1 MNACI
6 SVGRLSEARQLLED
20 MKEQKVA
27 LDSRAYN
34 ILLKGL
40 SRKGDMAGIPAV
52 LQEMQQANI
61 KPSSVTYNTL
71 INSYV
76 EDGQLDQ
83 ARRVCAEAQ
92 TAGVLHAAAMK
103 VNASCTAFSQSAC
116 MCVVALQCSR
126 CTAGVEL
133 DVFSYS
139 ALIKGFVQRNQLQA
153 ALDVLA
159 TMSANQVKPNEVWLF

>member
-6 SVGRLSEARQLLED
+6 SVGRLSEARQLLQD
-20 MKEQKVA
+20 MKEA
-27 LDSRAYN
+27 NTPLDSRAYN

-40 SRKGDMAGIPAV
+40 NRKGDMAGIPAV

-76 EDGQLDQ
+76 QDGQLDQ

-92 TAGVLHAAAMK
+92 TAGGLHASTFPCGFNCNQFHSTAILC
-103 VNASCTAFSQSAC
+103 NGCRSASYV
-116 MCVVALQCSR
+116 CVSR
-126 CTAGVEL
+126 PCV
-133 DVFSYS
+133 SS
-139 ALIKGFVQRNQLQA
+139 CRH
-153 ALDVLA
+153 
-159 TMSANQVKPNEVWLF
+159 LFECIY